1 MNMVLHK
8 IKEENRIPLNDE
20 SHFEKIM
27 ELSFQNPV
35 LIFKHSTRCGI
46 SSIILNRF
54 EKKIK
59 DTELD
64 FYLLDVLKNRNISN
78 LIADT
83 FNIQHESPQLILIK
97 NGKVGAYGSHS
108 AVLNVKLYD
117 EVKN

>member
-1 MNMVLHK
+1 MFKKIFKTQNK
-8 IKEENRIPLNDE
+8 IKKENRIPINDE
-20 SHFEKIM
+20 SHFEKIR
-27 ELSFQNPV
+27 ELSFQYSI

-64 FYLLDVLKNRNISN
+64 FYLVDVLKNRNISN

-83 FNIQHESPQLILIK
+83 FNIQHESPQLISIK
-97 NGKVGAYGSHS
+97 NGMVIAYGSHS
-108 AVLNVKLYD
+108 AVLDVILND
-117 EVKN
+117 